1 MRGGAP
7 TRGSHDTRSECW
19 NPCPRRRR
27 KLIHGAASR
36 VKIENLFFR
45 TQYGLRVINPS
56 MRPVLPWLAIL
67 DERIRARLEE
77 LVPEVFFEGGD
88 PSQLPLSTRR
98 NILRKT
104 CEHLAQP
111 AHSWATTDFT
121 SVQRFAQNDLAD
133 DIKELL
139 VLYRSNDDIVWFLL
153 RMVWHGEVVGA
164 LAEVKQF
171 ALHAQQNYTRL
182 AAMLAVIEL
191 GASLGR
197 SVILNTLGQGL
208 VVR

>member
-1 MRGGAP
+1 MQVQRREPNDHNRAEFRPIAPGRLREGGAP

-111 AHSWATTDFT
+111 AHSWRRLTLRPCSASHKTTSQMT
-121 SVQRFAQNDLAD
+121 S
-133 DIKELL
+133 
-139 VLYRSNDDIVWFLL
+139 RSCWCCIAPTTTSSGFC
-153 RMVWHGEVVGA
+153 
-164 LAEVKQF
+164 
-171 ALHAQQNYTRL
+171 
-182 AAMLAVIEL
+182 
-191 GASLGR
+191 
-197 SVILNTLGQGL
+197 
-208 VVR
+208 